1 MFIKK
6 PFWHYALSCFA
17 TEPEGGS
24 NTEDP
29 PNNDPGQHDGDDP
42 SGPTDAPKLN
52 EHGYPDNTPIKE
64 MTADQQAAYWKYHAQ
79 KHERRSKEREDYDTI
94 KAELDQLKQSQMTDA
109 EKQVE
114 QAKAEGKAEAAQEF
128 STRMVDATLRGSLKG
143 LQLADDDIDSRLAF
157 LDRKT
162 FLTDD
167 GEVDSDKVNAYL
179 EGITPNKQN
188 NEDAW
193 PDTGGGSRGG
203 GKGLGGSVQAGKD
216 LYAQRRG
223 K

>member
-29 PNNDPGQHDGDDP
+29 PGDDTGQHGGEQ
-42 SGPTDAPKLN
+42 SGSTGETKLN
-52 EHGYPDNTPIKE
+52 EHGYPDETPIKD

-79 KHERRSKEREDYDTI
+79 KHERRSKEREDYDAI
-94 KAELDQLKQSQMTDA
+94 KAERDRLKQSTMTDA
-109 EKQVE
+109 EKQIE
-114 QAKAEGKAEAAQEF
+114 EAREEGKALAAQEY
-128 STRMVDATLRGSLKG
+128 SDRMVDAMLRGTLKG
-143 LQLADDDIDSRLAF
+143 HGLKADDIDSRLSF
-157 LDRKT
+157 IDRKA
-162 FLTDD
+162 FLTDN

-179 EGITPNKQN
+179 EANAPGEKKK
-188 NEDAW
+188 ESW
-193 PDTGGGSRGG
+193 PDTGGGNRGG